1 MHTTE
6 HTLGS
11 TALIVCRINRK
22 QLIKLKISSG
32 LISLEVIPGQVIKLV
47 QLKFVKFNKEKLQV
61 NKKFISSYILVIF
74 ESNNFFYKNL
84 LNVV

>member
-1 MHTTE
+1 M
-6 HTLGS
+6 GS

-61 NKKFISSYILVIF
+61 KKFISRYILVIF

>member
-1 MHTTE
+1 M
-6 HTLGS
+6 GS

-61 NKKFISSYILVIF
+61 NKKFISRYILVIF